1 MPVYPFLM
9 VISSIKGNYPKR
21 INIYVQKR
29 KHLLMGKV
37 LLLTGMMFGGPPNL
51 RDKLLTPMHLDL

>member
-1 MPVYPFLM
+1 M